1 MEVTPNLVGTC
12 AAEAWAAVHD
22 GSNLP
27 ILQKLKLS
35 TWIANVGEPVE
46 DGSAP
51 PKGFVSELVAPG
63 PSSVTRCG
71 VLAPD
76 VRARC
81 GSPPMLYTYLTTL
94 SPDRDAGTE
103 ETTDNRRRPKRGHER
118 RSPTGCLAP
127 LM

>member
-1 MEVTPNLVGTC
+1 M
-12 AAEAWAAVHD
+12 A
-22 GSNLP
+22 
-27 ILQKLKLS
+27 
-35 TWIANVGEPVE
+35 
-46 DGSAP
+46 
-51 PKGFVSELVAPG
+51 KGFVSELVAPG

-103 ETTDNRRRPKRGHER
+103 ETTDNHMLLIYEMILYLMVRRLDHRHRAKGGT
-118 RSPTGCLAP
+118 PTP
-127 LM
+127 L

>member
-1 MEVTPNLVGTC
+1 M
-12 AAEAWAAVHD
+12 A
-22 GSNLP
+22 
-27 ILQKLKLS
+27 
-35 TWIANVGEPVE
+35 
-46 DGSAP
+46 
-51 PKGFVSELVAPG
+51 KGFVSELVAPG

-103 ETTDNRRRPKRGHER
+103 ETTDKGWGRGVGGRVCPLQGGWVAELGGTYNWITMVHAVR
-118 RSPTGCLAP
+118 YVTPTRANADVSSSSLA
-127 LM
+127 L